1 VLDAHELTKK
11 THVCISQLKIVS
23 AKYKSGYQK
32 LSKSEKLS
40 KFDFDLVFLREGQV
54 CDNKR
59 PRLPQGRP
67 GQHPKDPLLGLP
79 D

>member
-11 THVCISQLKIVS
+11 KHVCISQLKIVS
-23 AKYKSGYQK
+23 AKYKFGYQK

-54 CDNKR
+54 CDLVFLR
-59 PRLPQGRP
+59 E
-67 GQHPKDPLLGLP
+67 GQVNALRTHY
-79 D
+79 